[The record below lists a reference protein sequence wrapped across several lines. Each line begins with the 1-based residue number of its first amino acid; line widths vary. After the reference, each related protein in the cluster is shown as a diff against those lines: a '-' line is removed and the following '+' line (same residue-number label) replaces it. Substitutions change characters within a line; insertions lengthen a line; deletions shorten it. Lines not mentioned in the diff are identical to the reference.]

1 MSQQLKTEA
10 NSLTSQ
16 IVTFLNDMGH
26 FAWRLNT
33 MGVYDQNAGRYRK
46 NNSINGVTDVLCVL
60 NITGRSLFVE
70 IKIGKDRM
78 KIDQE
83 IFRDEVVKRG
93 AIHWVINDINQFTET
108 YREFHA
114 KYYTTKN

>member
-1 MSQQLKTEA
+1 MSQLKTET
-10 NSLTSQ
+10 NNLTAQ

-26 FAWRLNT
+26 FAWRENT
-33 MGVYDQNAGRYRK
+33 IGVYDQKTGRYRK
-46 NNSINGVTDVLCVL
+46 NNSINGVSDVICVL
-60 NITGRSLFVE
+60 MHTGRSLFVE
-70 IKIGKDRM
+70 VKVGKDSVST
-78 KIDQE
+78 DQE